1 MTNKKKN
8 ENENKNNKSAV
19 YSIFTILVLL
29 LLVTVAGT
37 KIIQDRNEKNKLS
50 ELENSA
56 YEDEIDIGRE
66 IENIADEPAS
76 AQTDINTE
84 EDEKTNEESVSN
96 TTQTTATKEVTVS
109 LKDIQNPVS
118 QTKITMAYSYN
129 TDPVFSVTL
138 NEYRSDH
145 MGIDIAAKT
154 GEDVKAALDGTVEK
168 VYTDGKLGQC
178 IVLKHGSNIKT
189 VYANLDESVSVK
201 AGQTVKQGN
210 VIAKVG
216 DTAAF
221 EIDDPSHLHF
231 EVWQN
236 DKSIDPTQYIK

>member
-1 MTNKKKN
+1 
-8 ENENKNNKSAV
+8 
-19 YSIFTILVLL
+19 

-56 YEDEIDIGRE
+56 YEDEIDIGRDT
-66 IENIADEPAS
+66 ENIADEPAS
-76 AQTDINTE
+76 AQTDTTSTA
-84 EDEKTNEESVSN
+84 EDEQTDEN
-96 TTQTTATKEVTVS
+96 TTSAAAQTTTTANKEETVS
-109 LKDIQNPVS
+109 LKDIKNPVS
-118 QTKITMAYSYN
+118 KTKITMAYSYN

-145 MGIDIAAKT
+145 MGVDISAEI
-154 GEDVKAALDGTVEK
+154 GENVKASLDGTVEK

-178 IVLKHGSNIKT
+178 ILLKHGSNIKT

-201 AGQTVKQGN
+201 AGQTIKQGD

-216 DTAAF
+216 NTAAF